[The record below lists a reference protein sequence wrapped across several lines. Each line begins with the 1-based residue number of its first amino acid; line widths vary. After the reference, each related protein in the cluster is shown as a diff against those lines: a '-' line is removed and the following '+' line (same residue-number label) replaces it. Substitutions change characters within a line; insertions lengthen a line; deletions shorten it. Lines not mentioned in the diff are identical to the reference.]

1 MENPNYKNEN
11 TERKYLNEMRKNPFS
26 KVKNSLLEYGKDFID
41 LKDKE
46 LKDRKVKIKREM
58 EEVFFKPI
66 IVSIDDMDQFEEKEM
81 KKIRPIKIIWYD
93 WLINYISELIRK
105 SVDGFKDKAISLFKT
120 NTPKQTVYERGKK
133 LNKSMI

>member
-26 KVKNSLLEYGKDFID
+26 KVKNSLSEYKKDFID
-41 LKDKE
+41 LKGKE

-58 EEVFFKPI
+58 KEVFFKPI
-66 IVSIDDMDQFEEKEM
+66 IVSIDDMDQFEEEEM
-81 KKIRPIKIIWYD
+81 KEIRLIKIIWYD
-93 WLINYISELIRK
+93 WLINYISEPIRK
-105 SVDGFKDKAISLFKT
+105 SVGGFKDQAISLFKT
-120 NTPKQTVYERGKK
+120 NTPKQTVYGRGKK

>member
-1 MENPNYKNEN
+1 M
-11 TERKYLNEMRKNPFS
+11 
-26 KVKNSLLEYGKDFID
+26 EYGKDFID

-81 KKIRPIKIIWYD
+81 KKTRPIKII
-93 WLINYISELIRK
+93 
-105 SVDGFKDKAISLFKT
+105 
-120 NTPKQTVYERGKK
+120 
-133 LNKSMI
+133 